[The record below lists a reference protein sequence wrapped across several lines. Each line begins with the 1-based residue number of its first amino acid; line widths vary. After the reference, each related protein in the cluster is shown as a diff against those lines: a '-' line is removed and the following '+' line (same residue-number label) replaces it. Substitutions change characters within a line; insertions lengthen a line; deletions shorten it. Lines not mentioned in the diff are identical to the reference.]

1 MEKVCYENGSNGNLI
16 MENLEEQCLERLNNI
31 LSKFDL
37 QVVKHDVESQ
47 IKYVLVDISNNPYSG
62 DIHVNNDMSEW
73 SSINTMLCSSRSI
86 FYIFS
91 QHAENATYFGLIGFN
106 APRKIREKYQRY
118 INAYN
123 NIKYLEN
130 ASSLEE
136 LMIKMDLMGI

>member
-1 MEKVCYENGSNGNLI
+1 V
-16 MENLEEQCLERLNNI
+16 ENLEEHCLERLNNI
-31 LSKFDL
+31 LFKFDL
-37 QVVKHDVESQ
+37 QVVKHGVESQ

-106 APRKIREKYQRY
+106 APHKIREKYQRY

-136 LMIKMDLMGI
+136 LIIKMDLMGV